1 MVRKVTRSRS
11 SAMVGV
17 IYENRRETAH
27 LRDFSADGLCLD
39 GVRNVLAG
47 DMLSLHCRGAVV
59 QAEVRWVRG
68 QRIGLCFA
76 ADCEHSEKA
85 RFLNGISRGL
95 KPAQS
100 ARIFGFSELA

>member
-17 IYENRRETAH
+17 IHHDRRETAY
-27 LRDFSADGLCLD
+27 LRDFSAEGVCLE
-39 GVRNVLAG
+39 GVRDVMAG
-47 DMLSLHCRGAVV
+47 DTLSLHCKGALVR
-59 QAEVRWVRG
+59 AEVRWVRG

-76 ADCEHSEKA
+76 PDCEQGEKA
-85 RFLNGISRGL
+85 RFLTSVARGQ
-95 KPAQS
+95 KPAQA